1 MAIQPDKGGIM
12 KKGIKETRLKVFIE
26 NARIVPESEI
36 SDLPAAKREAAAGKS
51 GLWLEVACPDGACS
65 LDENKITLPAGGIVP
80 KETKGLWLNLF
91 CPDNQCEVQQ
101 GSQLP

>member
-1 MAIQPDKGGIM
+1 M

-36 SDLPAAKREAAAGKS
+36 SDLPAAKREAAAGKP

-65 LDENKITLPAGGIVP
+65 LDEKKITLPAGGVVP

>member
-1 MAIQPDKGGIM
+1 M

-26 NARIVPESEI
+26 NARIVPENEI
-36 SDLPAAKREAAAGKS
+36 SNLPSEKREAVAGKS
-51 GLWLEVACPDGACS
+51 GLWIEVACPDGSCAF
-65 LDENKITLPAGGIVP
+65 DQNKITLPAGGVVP

-91 CPDNQCEVQQ
+91 CPDNQCEVHQ

>member
-1 MAIQPDKGGIM
+1 MTVEPDKGGIM
-12 KKGIKETRLKVFIE
+12 KKEIKDARLKVFIE
-26 NARIVPESEI
+26 NARIIPETEI
-36 SDLPAAKREAAAGKS
+36 SGLPAEKREAVSGKS
-51 GLWLEVACPDGACS
+51 GVWLEVACPDGSCAF
-65 LDENKITLPAGGIVP
+65 DENKITLPAGGVVP